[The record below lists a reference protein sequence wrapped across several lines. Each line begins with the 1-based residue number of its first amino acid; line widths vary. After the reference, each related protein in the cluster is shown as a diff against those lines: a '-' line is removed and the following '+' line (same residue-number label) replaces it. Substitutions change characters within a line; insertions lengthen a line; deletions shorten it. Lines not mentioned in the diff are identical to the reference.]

1 MNNKTNIE
9 EDIKILENF
18 LQTMKSDFRTGLGY
32 EDELQAIEN
41 ILADIERVLEENEE
55 YKKQLDLDYVKEN
68 YIRKLDVE
76 KAMNEAR
83 QTINKANKY
92 DALVE
97 NMKEKLNELI
107 QKLKEANN
115 DRWEKDDNAYYNK
128 IKAQIRVLQELIL
141 EEE

>member
-1 MNNKTNIE
+1 MSNKTNIE

-41 ILADIERVLEENEE
+41 ILADRERYKRLAEQNLKNSEEFKNNMCEHRRIKNNEILEL
-55 YKKQLDLDYVKEN
+55 QV
-68 YIRKLDVE
+68 
-76 KAMNEAR
+76 
-83 QTINKANKY
+83 KANKY